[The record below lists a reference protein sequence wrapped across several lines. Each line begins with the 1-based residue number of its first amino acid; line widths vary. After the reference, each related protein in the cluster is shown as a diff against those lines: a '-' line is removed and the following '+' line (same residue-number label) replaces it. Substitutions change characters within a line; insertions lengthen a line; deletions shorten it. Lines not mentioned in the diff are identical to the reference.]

1 MPLAA
6 ALACALLIF
15 LCAGCQ
21 GIEEQIGKTIAEK
34 AIEGATGGS
43 MQVNTET
50 GDMKIKT
57 PEGEVNVSGKDNQF
71 KVTTPEGEAV
81 FGGGET
87 RPASV
92 PEDLPNLEG
101 AVDFSWAGS
110 ADGGMFSFMV
120 KGLEHKAACEKEISL
135 LSGKGWK
142 LNEETLM
149 EFEGMM
155 NRTLEKEGYSLS
167 LSCSADKGKG
177 TVTVVM
183 IKSKNTP

>member
-6 ALACALLIF
+6 ASALLLF
-15 LCAGCQ
+15 LFTGCQ
-21 GIEEQIGKTIAEK
+21 GIEDQIGKTIAEK

-50 GDMKIKT
+50 GEMKIKT
-57 PEGEVNVSGKDNQF
+57 PEGEV
-71 KVTTPEGEAV
+71 KVTGNDDQYMITTPEGEAV
-81 FGGGET
+81 FGGGDT

-92 PEDLPNLEG
+92 QDDLPNLEG
-101 AVDFSWAGS
+101 AADFSWAGS
-110 ADGGMFSFMV
+110 QEGGMFSFTV
-120 KGLEHKAACEKEISL
+120 KGIDHKQTCESEIGLLE
-135 LSGKGWK
+135 GKGWK
-142 LNEETLM
+142 LDEETLM

-155 NRTLEKEGYSLS
+155 NRSLAKEGYSLS
-167 LSCSADKGKG
+167 LSCSADKEEN